1 MKPVSFKR
9 LAVLLLALALVFT
22 LASVPAFADGE
33 DTAADGSEST
43 LTTGTEGEDTAAEG
57 SESTLTTGT
66 DDGDTDS
73 DDASTPVTT
82 TGDETSAEINWDL
95 IITLSVIGLAVIV
108 FFIFFF
114 ANKKFNARVKK
125 FIKEISSELKKVVWS
140 PWRDVKKNTVIVL
153 VVSLGAA
160 LLIFILDMLFSK
172 GLSALTT
179 LVRS

>member
-1 MKPVSFKR
+1 MKSVSFKR

-22 LASVPAFADGE
+22 LASLPAFADGE
-33 DTAADGSEST
+33 DTAAEGSDST
-43 LTTGTEGEDTAAEG
+43 LTTGSD
-57 SESTLTTGT
+57 STLTTGT

-73 DDASTPVTT
+73 EDASEPATT
-82 TGDETSAEINWDL
+82 TGDEKSSGVNWDL

-125 FIKEISSELKKVVWS
+125 FFKEISSELKKVVWS

-172 GLSALTT
+172 GLAALTT